1 MEKRLKKKCTVP
13 VHLFWGSTLY
23 HIDHGTR
30 GASLNTTFV
39 VATLLTSSSTVL
51 KVFGSV
57 KRVPDVY
64 TQFRKRMEEVLYC
77 SSCSSMRISQL
88 NMFVHRRKESFVHC
102 SPRPLHSSLCQ
113 ARSLTKGTC
122 LRQVSC

>member
-1 MEKRLKKKCTVP
+1 LPGLQVCSEEVDVEKRLKKKCTVP

-39 VATLLTSSSTVL
+39 VATLLTSGSTVL

-77 SSCSSMRISQL
+77 FSCSSMRHLPS
-88 NMFVHRRKESFVHC
+88 
-102 SPRPLHSSLCQ
+102 
-113 ARSLTKGTC
+113 
-122 LRQVSC
+122 